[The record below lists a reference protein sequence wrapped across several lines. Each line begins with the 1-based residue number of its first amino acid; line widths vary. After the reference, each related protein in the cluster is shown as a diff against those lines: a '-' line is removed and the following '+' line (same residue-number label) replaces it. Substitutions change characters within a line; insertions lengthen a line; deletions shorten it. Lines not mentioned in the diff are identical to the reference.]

1 MYGGGTEW
9 VKRELSFRE
18 ATDTDVDKLLEL
30 VNTAYDREKQW
41 KKGERTNR
49 EELLNYISSPT
60 SCILVGYAQANERE
74 ETEGVSVVTKEMVSS
89 ILLRIPNSEACFFGM
104 LSVWPH
110 LQDRGI
116 GKETL
121 IYAERYVKEVK
132 GCNAMECVVADF
144 NSHLF
149 PYYEKKGYTKVGE
162 EPWQSDVLLVPAFF
176 CRYRKELN

>member
-1 MYGGGTEW
+1 MDGGSG
-9 VKRELSFRE
+9 REKTDLSFRE
-18 ATDTDVDKLLEL
+18 ATETDVDQLLAL
-30 VNTAYDREKQW
+30 VNAAYDREKQW

-49 EELLNYISSPT
+49 EELLSYISSPT
-60 SCILVGYAQANERE
+60 SCILVGYAQEADKGDA
-74 ETEGVSVVTKEMVSS
+74 EGVSVDVTKEMVSS
-89 ILLRIPNSEACFFGM
+89 ILLRIPNDACFFGM

-110 LQDRGI
+110 MQDRGI

-121 IYAERYVKEVK
+121 IYAERYVKEAK